1 MTLRTRIALLVAA
14 VVTVVVAAVGISVHR
29 SAETELV
36 EEVDIELLG
45 RARAVPGLGGR
56 GNRVLSAIDDWGE
69 FQRGVTLQTFARL
82 LNGDGIVLLNLG
94 GEFEAPTSADVLMA
108 ADDGPDLVT
117 GSIDGDR
124 ARVVTVRMEGGGYLQ
139 IARSLAEIDQSLADL
154 RSRILL
160 IGSLAVVGA
169 GLAAWLLA
177 ARTASPIMRLTA
189 AAEAVAETGDLDHP
203 VDGAG
208 GDEVGRLASSF
219 NAMLGALSLSK
230 RQQHQLVMDASHEL
244 RTPLT
249 SLRTNVDLL
258 QGGADISPDV
268 QADILGDIDAE
279 LGELSD
285 LVAELVDLAAD
296 VRTDEQLSLVTLPEL
311 AAPVIE
317 RARRRTG
324 REITLT
330 STGAVPLEARPDA
343 VSRAIRN
350 LIDNAAKFSSDDSP
364 IEIVIDGGSL
374 TVNDAG
380 PGIPEDERDL
390 VWERFHRVEAT
401 RTLPGSGLGL
411 AIVRQVV
418 DAHGGAVTVA
428 DSPTGGAAVGFSIP
442 TIDG

>member
-14 VVTVVVAAVGISVHR
+14 VVTVVVAAVGVSVHR
-29 SAETELV
+29 SAESELV

-45 RARAVPGLGGR
+45 RARAVPGLGRGR
-56 GNRVLSAIDDWGE
+56 GLPPVGDRGDFERGVAAETYARVLG
-69 FQRGVTLQTFARL
+69 
-82 LNGDGIVLLNLG
+82 GDGLVLLNLDG
-94 GEFEAPTSADVLMA
+94 DFDAPTGADVLAA
-108 ADDGPDLVT
+108 ADDGPTVAT

-124 ARVVTVRMEGGGYLQ
+124 ARVATVRMDGGGYVQ

-154 RSRILL
+154 RNRILL
-160 IGSLAVVGA
+160 IGALAVVGA
-169 GLAAWLLA
+169 AVAAWVLA
-177 ARTASPIMRLTA
+177 ARTARPIVRLTA
-189 AAEAVAETGDLDHP
+189 AAEAVAETGDLDQP

-249 SLRTNVDLL
+249 SLRTNVDVLRS
-258 QGGADISPDV
+258 GADIPADV
-268 QADILGDIDAE
+268 RTDILGDIDAE

-296 VRTDEQLSLVTLPEL
+296 VRTDEELGLVTLPEL

-324 REITLT
+324 RDITLA
-330 STGAVPLEARPDA
+330 SMGAAALEARPDA
-343 VSRAIRN
+343 LSRAIRN
-350 LIDNAAKFSSDDSP
+350 LIDNAAKFSPDDSP
-364 IEIVIDGGSL
+364 IEVVIDGGSL
-374 TVNDAG
+374 VVSDAG
-380 PGIPEDERDL
+380 PGIPTEERDL
-390 VWERFHRVEAT
+390 VWDRFHRVEAT
-401 RTLPGSGLGL
+401 RSLPGSGLGL

-418 DAHGGAVTVA
+418 DAHGGAVTIA
-428 DSPTGGAAVGFSIP
+428 DSSTGGAAVGFSIP